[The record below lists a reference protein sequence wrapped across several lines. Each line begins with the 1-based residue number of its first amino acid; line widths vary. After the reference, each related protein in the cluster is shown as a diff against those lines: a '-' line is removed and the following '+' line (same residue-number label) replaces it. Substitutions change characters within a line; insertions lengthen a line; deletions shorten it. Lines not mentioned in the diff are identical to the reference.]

1 MFYSAAQENKEN
13 SSAVPNVRK
22 SLRNAVLQDSAAMR
36 KTLLHND
43 VKSNVN
49 TMKNDV
55 IGFKISNFDENETAK
70 TLSKLLQIHCTLE
83 HLLMIHI
90 HLNISSVYY
99 EVCDQLLRKPP
110 RIIDSIN
117 DSLVDEMEIQLSAH
131 YIREHLEGKDP
142 HSRRITM
149 KSKNKLREVKSTFY
163 YNMENIFPP
172 NISECFG
179 AEDKEYSKENVY
191 YSWLYRKITTIKM

>member
-49 TMKNDV
+49 IMKNDV
-55 IGFKISNFDENETAK
+55 IGFKNSNFDENETAK
-70 TLSKLLQIHCTLE
+70 ILSKLLQIHCTLE